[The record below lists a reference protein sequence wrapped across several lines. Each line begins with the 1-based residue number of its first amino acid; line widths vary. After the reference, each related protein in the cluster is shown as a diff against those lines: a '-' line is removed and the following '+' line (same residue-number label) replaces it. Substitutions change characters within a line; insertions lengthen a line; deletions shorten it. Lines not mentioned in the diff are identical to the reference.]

1 MPPRSRHPVAHAVVS
16 VLAISLVLGAC
27 SSGTDH
33 GAATKPTVSTA
44 RPTAGTLIALRPL
57 HVQNQQI
64 VDDRGRQ
71 ILLRGANVN
80 ALGEYAQADPAT
92 KPTAPVTDAD
102 WDSMAANGF
111 SVVRLIMSWSLLE
124 PERGKVDE
132 TYLKTVKDTVRAANE
147 RGIYVVLDVHQDAWS
162 MFSATPHGTTCP
174 AGTEPARGWD
184 GAPKWATITDG
195 ATTCIAPGAER
206 ESAPAVERA
215 FANLYANT
223 DGIADQL
230 TNVWATLAG
239 EFADVPGVA
248 GYDLLNEPNLVEPLE
263 ENQVA
268 YSKWMQRTIDAI
280 RAAEKRVR
288 TTTPKPI
295 FAEALQVYPMPNNA
309 LLPQYLH
316 DANLVFAPHNYGESI
331 DHILTTEQTFTVDQQ
346 GADELHAPLWIGE
359 YGIWNTK
366 PASLDIM
373 TRFAEQ
379 QDSRMV
385 GGTWWQWRQTCGDPH
400 SVAGPG
406 KPATADQVHLITRAC
421 TPHAGAKHDTDL
433 RDTEQFLRILGR
445 SYPRAAPGHL
455 TALTSDIATGKLT
468 TAGSGATQGS
478 QLVVWLPTIH
488 GATPKPSVAAGL
500 TDVVLHTVDGGR
512 LLTATATGGD
522 WSLAVG

>member
-1 MPPRSRHPVAHAVVS
+1 MPSLPRRSVAPAIVAV
-16 VLAISLVLGAC
+16 LTLGLVLGAC
-27 SSGTDH
+27 SESTDH
-33 GAATKPTVSTA
+33 GSAATSSVSPA
-44 RPTAGTLIALRPL
+44 KPTAGTLVELRPL
-57 HVQNQQI
+57 HVENQRI
-64 VDDRGRQ
+64 VDDLGRQ
-71 ILLRGANVN
+71 VLLRGANVN

-124 PERGKVDE
+124 PERGKVDQAYVE
-132 TYLKTVKDTVRAANE
+132 KVKDTVRSANE

-162 MFSATPHGTTCP
+162 MFSATPKGIDCP
-174 AGTEPARGWD
+174 TGTEPARGWD

-230 TNVWATLAG
+230 TNVWASLASD
-239 EFADVPGVA
+239 FANVPGVA
-248 GYDLLNEPNLVEPLE
+248 GYDLLNEPNPVEPLE
-263 ENQVA
+263 PNQVA

-280 RAAEKRVR
+280 RAAETKVG

-309 LLPQYLH
+309 LLPQYIH

-359 YGIWNTK
+359 YGIWDTQPK
-366 PASLDIM
+366 SLDIM
-373 TRFAEQ
+373 TRFAQQ

-406 KPATADQVHLITRAC
+406 KPASADQVHLITRSC
-421 TPHAGAKHDTDL
+421 GDGATHDTDL

-455 TALTSDIATGKLT
+455 TGLTSDVATGKLT

-478 QLVVWLPTIH
+478 PLVVWLPTIH
-488 GATPKPSVAAGL
+488 GATPKPSVTGL
-500 TDVVLHTVDGGR
+500 TDTELHTVDGGSI
-512 LLTATATGGD
+512 LTAKATGGD